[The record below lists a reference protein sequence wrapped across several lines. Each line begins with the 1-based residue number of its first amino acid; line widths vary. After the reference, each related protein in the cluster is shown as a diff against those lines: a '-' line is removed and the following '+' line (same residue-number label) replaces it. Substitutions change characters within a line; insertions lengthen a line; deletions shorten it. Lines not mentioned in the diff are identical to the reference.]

1 MKYLGTVLSVSDIQ
15 VARKFY
21 EDLFGLEVDQDFG
34 INISF
39 VGGIALQQEFDW
51 IVGVPKEK
59 ILKDSNNMEIYFE
72 GEDFDGFIEIL
83 KGYPEIKYVHEAKEA
98 PWGQRSARF
107 YDPDGHIIEVGES
120 MPMVVKRFLD
130 SGLTMEDIAER
141 FGSSVVDLEKMLN
154 S

>member
-15 VARKFY
+15 AARKFY

-39 VGGIALQQEFDW
+39 VGGLALQQEFDW

-83 KGYPEIKYVHEAKEA
+83 KGYSEIKYVHEAKEA
-98 PWGQRSARF
+98 PWGQRSVRF
-107 YDPDGHIIEVGES
+107 YDLDGHIIEVGES
-120 MPMVVKRFLD
+120 MPMVVKRFMD
-130 SGLTMEDIAER
+130 SGLTMEEIAER
-141 FGSSVVDLEKMLN
+141 FGSSVEDLEKLI
-154 S
+154 SS